1 MEISRCEIMNGVALT
16 CLRSDKFK
24 TACMS
29 VNLLCQLERET
40 ASINALVPY
49 VLRRGTSMY
58 SDMEALSA
66 RMNELYGTAIEP
78 VVRRIGE
85 IQCLGFYSSFP
96 EGEFL
101 PDKKELL
108 PDVLK
113 LIGELLLHPA
123 TRGGLLLP
131 DYVESEKEKMIDAI
145 RSRLN
150 DKRSY
155 ATIRC
160 MEEMCCFEDFAVGR
174 FGTEEDVDN
183 INYKKLTRRYKELL
197 QQCPI
202 EIIYCGKESEKAVRR
217 AVKDALVTLPRGEI
231 NYDIGTDVR
240 MNAIEAQPRFVE
252 EEMDVTQGKLVM
264 GFRLGEVME
273 EPDMAAL
280 YVFNSIFGGS
290 STSKLFMNV
299 REKLQLCY
307 YASSGLNI
315 PKGLMLVSSGIEF
328 DKLDEAR
335 NEIFAQLDEMRRG
348 NITDAELSAAKAGVA
363 SDLRAAMDSQGALEG
378 FFLSQTLMGLDYGPM
393 ELAELVADVSA
404 KDVVEIAQSVECD
417 LIYFMSGSS
426 AAEDENAEN

>member
-101 PDKKELL
+101 PDRKELL
-108 PDVLK
+108 PEVLK

-123 TRGGLLLP
+123 TRGGLFLP

-202 EIIYCGKESEKAVRR
+202 EIIYCGKAPDKAVRR

-335 NEIFAQLDEMRRG
+335 DEIFAQLDEMRQG
-348 NITDAELSAAKAGVA
+348 NITEAELSAAKAGVA

-404 KDVVEIAQSVECD
+404 EDVVEIAQSVECD

-426 AAEDENAEN
+426 AAEDENAED

>member
-49 VLRRGTSMY
+49 VLRRGSSLY
-58 SDMEALSA
+58 PDMEALSA

-85 IQCLGFYSSFP
+85 IQCIGLYSSLP

-101 PDKKELL
+101 PDKRELL
-108 PDVLK
+108 PEVLK
-113 LIGELLLHPA
+113 LMGEILLHPA

-174 FGTEEDVDN
+174 FGTEEDVEN
-183 INYKKLTRRYKELL
+183 INYKKLSRRYKELL

-202 EIIYCGKESEKAVRR
+202 EIIYCGRADEKTVRR
-217 AVKDALVTLPRGEI
+217 AVKDAFVTLPRGEI

-240 MNAIEAQPRFVE
+240 MNAVEDKPRFVQ
-252 EEMDVTQGKLVM
+252 EEMDVTQGKLVI

-273 EPDMAAL
+273 EPDPAAL
-280 YVFNSIFGGS
+280 YVFNSVFGGS

-299 REKLQLCY
+299 RERLQLCY

-328 DKLDEAR
+328 DKLDETR
-335 NEIFAQLDEMRRG
+335 DEIFAQLDQMRQG
-348 NITDAELSAAKAGVA
+348 NITEAELSAAKAGVA
-363 SDLRAAMDSQGALEG
+363 SDLRSTMDSQGALEG
-378 FFLSQTLMGLDYGPM
+378 FFLSQTLMGLEYGPM
-393 ELAELVADVSA
+393 ELAELVADVTA
-404 KDVVEIAQSVECD
+404 EDIAEIARSVECD
-417 LIYFMSGSS
+417 LIYFMSGEE
-426 AAEDENAEN
+426 ATEDENAEN

>member
-1 MEISRCEIMNGVALT
+1 MVISRSEIMPGVGLT
-16 CLRSDKFK
+16 YLHSDKFK

-49 VLRRGTSMY
+49 VLRRGSSLY
-58 SDMEALSA
+58 PDMEALST

-85 IQCLGFYSSFP
+85 IQCIGLYSSFP

-101 PDKKELL
+101 PEKTELL
-108 PDVLK
+108 PEVLK
-113 LIGELLLHPA
+113 LVGEILLHPA
-123 TRGGLLLP
+123 TRGGLFLP

-174 FGTEEDVDN
+174 FGTEEDVEN
-183 INYKKLTRRYKELL
+183 INYKKLSRRYKELL

-202 EIIYCGKESEKAVRR
+202 EIIYCGRAEEKAVRR

-240 MNAIEAQPRFVE
+240 MNAVEDEPRFVK

-264 GFRLGEVME
+264 GFRLGEIME
-273 EPDMAAL
+273 EPDPAAL
-280 YVFNSIFGGS
+280 YVFNSVFGGS

-299 REKLQLCY
+299 RERLQLCY

-315 PKGLMLVSSGIEF
+315 PKGLMLVSSGIEA
-328 DKLDEAR
+328 DKLDETR
-335 NEIFAQLDEMRRG
+335 NEIFAQLDEMRKG
-348 NITDAELSAAKAGVA
+348 NITDSELSAAKAGVA
-363 SDLRAAMDSQGALEG
+363 SDLRSTMDSQGALEG
-378 FFLSQTLMGLDYGPM
+378 FFLSQTLMGLEYGPM
-393 ELAELVADVSA
+393 ELAELVADVRA
-404 KDVVEIAQSVECD
+404 EDVAAVANSVECD
-417 LIYFMSGSS
+417 LIYFMCGE
-426 AAEDENAEN
+426 ADTEDENAEN

>member
-1 MEISRCEIMNGVALT
+1 MEISRCEIMNGVGLT

-49 VLRRGTSMY
+49 VLRRGTSLY
-58 SDMEALSA
+58 PDMESLSV

-85 IQCLGFYSSFP
+85 IQCIGFYSSFP

-101 PDKKELL
+101 PDKTELL
-108 PDVLK
+108 PEVLK
-113 LIGELLLHPA
+113 LVGEILLHPA
-123 TRGGLLLP
+123 TRGGLFLP

-174 FGTEEDVDN
+174 FGTEEDCEN

-202 EIIYCGKESEKAVRR
+202 EIIYCGRAEEKAVRR

-240 MNAIEAQPRFVE
+240 MNAVEDEPRFVK

-264 GFRLGEVME
+264 GFRLGEIME
-273 EPDMAAL
+273 EPDPAAL
-280 YVFNSIFGGS
+280 YVFNSVFGGS
-290 STSKLFMNV
+290 SSSKLFMNV
-299 REKLQLCY
+299 RERLQLCY

-315 PKGLMLVSSGIEF
+315 PKGLMLVSSGIEA
-328 DKLDEAR
+328 DKLDETR
-335 NEIFAQLDEMRRG
+335 NEIFAQLDEMRKG
-348 NITDAELSAAKAGVA
+348 NITDSELSAAKAGVA
-363 SDLRAAMDSQGALEG
+363 SDLRSTMDSQGALEG
-378 FFLSQTLMGLDYGPM
+378 FFLSQTLMGLEYGPM
-393 ELAELVADVSA
+393 ELAELVADVRA
-404 KDVVEIAQSVECD
+404 EDVAAVANSVECD
-417 LIYFMSGSS
+417 LIYFMCGE
-426 AAEDENAEN
+426 ADTEDENAEN

>member
-29 VNLLCQLERET
+29 VNLLCQLERDT

-58 SDMEALSA
+58 SNMEALSV
-66 RMNELYGTAIEP
+66 RMDELYGTAIEP

-101 PDKKELL
+101 PDGKELL
-108 PDVLK
+108 PEVCK

-123 TRGGLLLP
+123 TRGGLLLS

>member
-1 MEISRCEIMNGVALT
+1 MEISRCEIMNGVGLT

-49 VLRRGTSMY
+49 VLRRGTSLY
-58 SDMEALSA
+58 PDMESLSV

-85 IQCLGFYSSFP
+85 IQCIGFYSSFP

-108 PDVLK
+108 PEVLK
-113 LIGELLLHPA
+113 LMGELLLHPA
-123 TRGGLLLP
+123 TRGGLFLP

-174 FGTEEDVDN
+174 FGTEEDVEN
-183 INYKKLTRRYKELL
+183 INYKKLSRRYKELL

-202 EIIYCGKESEKAVRR
+202 EIIYCGRAGEKAVRR

-240 MNAIEAQPRFVE
+240 MNAVEDEPRFVK

-273 EPDMAAL
+273 EPDPAAL
-280 YVFNSIFGGS
+280 YVFNSVFGGS

-299 REKLQLCY
+299 RERLQLCY

-328 DKLDEAR
+328 DKLDQTR
-335 NEIFAQLDEMRRG
+335 DEIFAQLDEMRKG
-348 NITDAELSAAKAGVA
+348 NITDSELSAAKAGVA
-363 SDLRAAMDSQGALEG
+363 SDLRSTMDSQGALEG
-378 FFLSQTLMGLDYGPM
+378 FFLSQTLMGLEYGPM
-393 ELAELVADVSA
+393 ELAELVADVRA
-404 KDVVEIAQSVECD
+404 EDVSRIARSVECD
-417 LIYFMSGSS
+417 LIYFMCGEE
-426 AAEDENAEN
+426 AAEDENAED